1 MVANQMRGGIF
12 AVMVVRIGDPND
24 PALVRDIGEQV
35 ERSPGFFADAPVVLD
50 LKDCTGCT
58 SVGEYVTVKT
68 ALRRFKLIP
77 VGVQNANEAQ
87 RRAAM
92 ATDLA
97 PFSAMGG
104 GSAGAGP
111 GAGDRRAPAER
122 PAVSGNG
129 VANGSGSRSRIVTQ
143 PVRSGSQI
151 YARGSDLVVC
161 APVSPGAEV
170 IADGH
175 LHIYG
180 TLRGRAIAGAEGDET
195 ARIFVQ
201 RLEAEL
207 VCIAGRYLVSEAI
220 PAAHLRQSVQIAII
234 DDKLQILPGLGLET
248 ARNTNT

>member
-1 MVANQMRGGIF
+1 MTASQMRGGIF
-12 AVMVVRIGDPND
+12 AVMVVRIGDPHD
-24 PALVRDIGEQV
+24 PALDREIGEQV

-50 LKDCTGCT
+50 LKDCPGCT

-68 ALRRFKLIP
+68 ALRRHRLIP

-97 PFSAMGG
+97 PFSPMGG
-104 GSAGAGP
+104 
-111 GAGDRRAPAER
+111 GDRRAGER
-122 PAVSGNG
+122 PPMPNGTGNG
-129 VANGSGSRSRIVTQ
+129 SANGVTGRAKLVTQ
-143 PVRSGSQI
+143 PVRSGTQI
-151 YARGSDLVVC
+151 YARGADLIVV
-161 APVSPGAEV
+161 APVSAGAEV
-170 IADGH
+170 VADGH

-180 TLRGRAIAGAEGDET
+180 ALRGRAIAGAAGDQA

-220 PAAHLRQSVQIAII
+220 PGEHLRQPVQVAIVEDQLRI
-234 DDKLQILPGLGLET
+234 VPGWGQ
-248 ARNTNT
+248 